1 MHGVLVID
9 KPLGP
14 TSHDV
19 VAQLRRVLKTKRV
32 GHAGTLDPLASGVLV
47 VAVGE
52 GTKLVPYL
60 TAGNKAYDVTI
71 KFGEE
76 TLSLD
81 AGSPVSRALAI
92 DPETLADIG
101 ARGPRFQAAT
111 LTEHTRT
118 LQVPPQVTA
127 IHVDG
132 VRAHER
138 VRRGEVVD
146 VPARDVKV
154 HALEYVSFDE
164 AARTCSFRLCV
175 SKGYYVRAFARDFA
189 ESLGTLAHVT
199 ALRRTAS
206 GSFNLSHASSVAE
219 PVTMSLTEAAKAC
232 LPMRILNDFGALH
245 AAQGKP
251 ITNASFLSE
260 AQAQFEQPVGHAQ
273 AQFEQPVGHAQ
284 AQFEQPVGHA
294 QAQFEQPVGH
304 AQAWFAQDGRLVA
317 IGSFDG
323 ESGRVL
329 RGFSPS

>member
-47 VAVGE
+47 IAVGE

-60 TAGNKAYDVTI
+60 TLGNKSYDVTI
-71 KFGEE
+71 KLGEE

-81 AGSPVSRALAI
+81 AGSPVTRALAI
-92 DPETLADIG
+92 APETREEI
-101 ARGPRFQAAT
+101 RVCGPRFQAAIA
-111 LTEHTRT
+111 TEHTRA

-127 IHVDG
+127 IHVNG
-132 VRAHER
+132 MRAHER

-146 VPARDVKV
+146 VPARAVKV
-154 HALEYVSFDE
+154 HTLDFVSFDE
-164 AARTCSFRLCV
+164 AAHTCSFRLCV

-206 GSFNLSHASSVAE
+206 GSFNLTQACPIAE
-219 PVTMSLTEAAKAC
+219 PAMLSLTEAAKAC
-232 LPMRILNDFGALH
+232 LPVQVLTELGALH

-251 ITNASFLSE
+251 ITKASFLDAE
-260 AQAQFEQPVGHAQ
+260 AQAQSEHPVGN
-273 AQFEQPVGHAQ
+273 
-284 AQFEQPVGHA
+284 
-294 QAQFEQPVGH
+294 
-304 AQAWFAQDGRLVA
+304 AWFAQDGRLIA

-323 ESGRVL
+323 ENGRVL